1 MLIATAGHIDH
12 GKTSLVK
19 ALTGTDTDRLPQEKA
34 SGISIDL
41 GFAYHALGS
50 DTVFGFVD
58 VPGHEK
64 FIRNMLAGV
73 ASVDAAIL
81 VVAADDGPMPQTIEH
96 LAILNLLGLENA
108 VVAITKTD
116 RVELTQLEKVKQEVT
131 RLISNTSLKSAQLFA
146 VSATTGTGISALK
159 EHLHALRDDLPKISA
174 SGRFRLAVD
183 RQFSLTGVGSV
194 VTGTVFSGAIRVGD
208 ELTLS
213 PGQHAVRVRSLHIQ
227 DEPASGNTSAIAGD
241 RCALNLV
248 GLNTAQRQ
256 AKRGDW
262 LSDGPP
268 PEPTQRF
275 DGIVQ
280 VMASEARALKHWTP
294 VHVHHGASSLTGR
307 IAPLEGKEILPGQS
321 ALAQFVL
328 DQPALLARGDRFIV
342 RDQSARRTLGGGE
355 VLDGFGVS
363 KGRSKPERLEQ
374 LRAMQLPSAQ
384 AAFAKLAE
392 LIPDGVDVDHFTQTW
407 NLTDLESGSI
417 VDQLSPKLLTLQ
429 GRQVAL
435 TRQRWSNL
443 QDGLLA
449 GLTRWHSESPE
460 RFGPSASELR
470 HLVEIKHPK
479 RIIDECIDQLV
490 RSSQIMRVGVSL
502 KLAGHEP
509 TVSQHDLDQWALIAP
524 YLGAD
529 QLKPPVLSA
538 LAESLKEDQTN
549 LESLLRRC
557 SLRGQLVKATPN
569 RYFHPEAIARLAAIA
584 QQTAQEHG
592 GELKVQLFRDASG
605 IGRNLTIEI
614 LEFFDAL
621 GFTRRLENTR
631 HIIKPL
637 EQVFGA
643 GLIASSND

>member
-96 LAILNLLGLENA
+96 LAILNLLGLEHA

-131 RLISNTSLKSAQLFA
+131 RLISNTSLKNAQLFA
-146 VSATTGTGISALK
+146 VSATTSTGISALK

-227 DEPASGNTSAIAGD
+227 DEPASGNTLALAGD

-280 VMASEARALKHWTP
+280 VMASETRALKHWTP

-384 AAFAKLAE
+384 EAFAKLAE
-392 LIPDGVDVDHFTQTW
+392 LIPDGVDVDRFTQTW
-407 NLTDLESGSI
+407 NLTDLESRSI

-429 GRQVAL
+429 GRQIAL

-470 HLVEIKHPK
+470 HLVGIKHPK

-509 TVSQHDLDQWALIAP
+509 TVSQHDLDQWALIVP

-529 QLKPPVLSA
+529 QLKPPVVSA